1 MIKQKKISGLAIVRP
16 SRDHWKLWVSF
27 DRKAGEQSCPCPFE
41 VNNEKDGT

>member
-1 MIKQKKISGLAIVRP
+1 
-16 SRDHWKLWVSF
+16 VSF